1 MIPKGRPAVIGCR
14 GAGEAVEYQL
24 HFEGGL
30 SALERPKSPPVMN
43 LVKFP
48 IPAMTSHTAGQYRC
62 SYRSGELWSELS
74 DPLELVVTG
83 ICPMVQL

>member
-1 MIPKGRPAVIGCR
+1 M
-14 GAGEAVEYQL
+14 EYQL

-30 SALERPKSPPVMN
+30 SASERPKSPPVTN
-43 LVKFP
+43 WVKFP

-83 ICPMVQL
+83 NCPMEQL